1 MTKENAVVTIMPP
14 RSGDK
19 DKSEFFLR
27 ARQIGI
33 LTSIPLILALG
44 PLIGYFAGSWID
56 RKFGF
61 YPVGTLA
68 LIGLGFAASVRETV
82 RMIREA
88 LRNN

>member
-1 MTKENAVVTIMPP
+1 MAQNGDRKENP
-14 RSGDK
+14 
-19 DKSEFFLR
+19 EFFVR

-33 LTSIPLILALG
+33 LTSVPIILALG

-61 YPVGTLA
+61 YPVGTLV

-82 RMIREA
+82 RMIREV
-88 LRNN
+88 LRNI